1 MKDVTIKTANGPTAL
16 DPVFCEVTNEQ
27 IGWKTKVYAMEG
39 IPFEDITPAYIS
51 FKVVSI
57 TGQQL
62 VDVSNIDTF

>member
-1 MKDVTIKTANGPTAL
+1 MNNVTINTANGTTVL

-27 IGWKTKVYAMEG
+27 IGWKTRKPPVVG
-39 IPFEDITPAYIS
+39 FPAGVISPAFIS

-62 VDVSNIDTF
+62 VDTSGYDTF